1 VNAEKKRREMV
12 LLETSVYKIKMGFN
26 ERFLAL
32 RDLKTRIIEGV
43 KDDAVRMAE
52 IDQEL
57 SDLELDGSLPTF
69 EIDPSEF
76 PETRMNPTSDD
87 AADSA
92 DAAAGE
98 PVAAAETAGSDDD
111 EDDFVPEMSELELA
125 EHDAHRRRLQHERAS
140 MLERVDQTVAA
151 FDDALQA
158 LRRERFTLTADL
170 KTTEMKLL
178 LLFQELELL
187 EAFELREVKLM
198 DRLGAK
204 TKEKSDVLVSIEQCQ
219 EKLEET
225 KKRVDEILK
234 EDAQI
239 LKELKALCGDSPFY
253 EQLFKTFKRKI
264 KRVKPKELNGD
275 DDSESES
282 ESESDYDSDSDEEEE
297 EEDVCPQGCSQE
309 LFDKVC
315 ALRER
320 RLDQEEANTEVQ
332 KNILAL
338 KKENDTY
345 ISREKAATAALEKIN
360 SDIQTFQTEKQGKL
374 NELQVVVTL
383 KLHQVQ
389 YLSSGKLSLPPN
401 STEDEEAPSLEK
413 SVVMTTGQLAKLAA
427 RIGELED
434 EKRALRRR
442 QKEIGKNNRR
452 VAKGIKAETAENGI
466 LRGKFEEVQMLKF
479 GQLVDLDKLEKMADN
494 KQADVLKA
502 KVRATENSQQRELTD
517 LDNSIKGA
525 QREYAEATR
534 ENTIRLQRLADL
546 TDQQHTLE
554 MALNSTQGQLSAAED
569 TSRSA
574 GMDEEEKQRLVQLVR
589 LQEREINALKAEI
602 NLLRMKGGHVY
613 TPSPQE
619 PTQPAEFAPS
629 VEAGGDSH

>member
-187 EAFELREVKLM
+187 EAFELREVKLTE
-198 DRLGAK
+198 RLGAK
-204 TKEKSDVLVSIEQCQ
+204 TKEKSDVLVAIDQCQ
-219 EKLEET
+219 EKLEGT

-275 DDSESES
+275 DDSEEET

-320 RLDQEEANTEVQ
+320 RLDQEEANAEVQ
-332 KNILAL
+332 KDILAL

-345 ISREKAATAALEKIN
+345 ISREKAATAALQKIN
-360 SDIQTFQTEKQGKL
+360 ADIQTFQTEKQGKL

-389 YLSSGKLSLPPN
+389 YLSTGKLGLPPN
-401 STEDEEAPSLEK
+401 TTEDEEAPSLEK

-452 VAKGIKAETAENGI
+452 VAKGIKAETGENGI

-502 KVRATENSQQRELTD
+502 KVRATENLQLRELTD
-517 LDNSIKGA
+517 LDNGIRGA
-525 QREYAEATR
+525 QHEYAEATR

-629 VEAGGDSH
+629 VEAGGDSY